1 VAGSAIPDDRLG
13 RAHPRRRLTVLP
25 RDVPDPAHSRHSCMS
40 SADRQ
45 AVVVEE
51 RFPGEL
57 ETLRADNVRL
67 SRLLKLSEEQA
78 RAAHPDQATLTGAPE
93 SPVNMKSAPDDKVR
107 FFLDLFRCRS
117 DVYALRWENRRD
129 GRSGWMPAIR
139 GYWRKGMNRAD
150 APYLPLTP
158 DVVGQHLRGEVH
170 TGLYPL
176 GDDDT
181 CWWVAADFD
190 KEAAMLD
197 ALAYMK
203 AARAYQVPAALEVS
217 QSGRGAHVWIFFAQV
232 TSATTARTIATRL
245 LGEAFQL
252 RGSMHL
258 SSYDRLFP
266 SQDVHTGRGMGNL
279 IAAPLNGR
287 RRQHGTTL
295 FLDPATLEP
304 FDDQWAYLSS
314 IARLSHKDVAT
325 LVRTL
330 PEPQVG
336 HRVRRLKLPTSSKI
350 EPRPAAIIR
359 ATFAA
364 RLTLTANDLGP
375 AMIAAVKHAASIRNP
390 EFDARQR
397 ARRSTWDTPRFLYS
411 YDETADGDLVLP
423 RGLYGLL
430 TELVDSAGSTLRIDD
445 MRVTGELHELGCST
459 QLRPEQAD
467 AVRHLVEEDTSVLIA
482 APGSGKT
489 VIACAAIASRACSTL
504 VLVDRKA
511 LADQWRDRLQ
521 KHLGFKCGQ
530 IGGGR
535 SKTTGIVDIALLP
548 TLARRE
554 NIEVLT
560 AGYGFVIADE
570 CHHIAASAFFHV
582 LNRIPAKCWLG
593 LTATPERR
601 DGLEDL
607 IYHQLG
613 SHHVTLESPTAGQLP
628 STSTDLL
635 APHPVLHVHPTQFR
649 YTGQADP
656 SAPGGMAEIYRALI
670 ADETRLDQIVADVLT
685 AHKDGA
691 NILVLTTWI
700 DHLNA
705 IAERLRNAGMPVVV
719 LSGQIKARQRRE
731 ISQQL
736 ANHTADAGPLLIVGT
751 SSFIGEGFD
760 CPALDTLFLA
770 APITF
775 KNRLVQYV
783 GRITRLHATK
793 TTSTVH
799 DYHDELTPVLA
810 SSLRKRAPGYT
821 KLGFPDPRTLV

>member
-1 VAGSAIPDDRLG
+1 VA
-13 RAHPRRRLTVLP
+13 
-25 RDVPDPAHSRHSCMS
+25 
-40 SADRQ
+40 
-45 AVVVEE
+45 VEE
-51 RFPGEL
+51 GFPGEL
-57 ETLRADNVRL
+57 ETLRAANVRVR
-67 SRLLKLSEEQA
+67 RLLKLSEEQA
-78 RAAHPDQATLTGAPE
+78 RAADPDQATLSGAPE
-93 SPVNMKSAPDDKVR
+93 SPVNMRSMPEAKVR

-129 GRSGWMPAIR
+129 GRSGWMLAIR

-158 DVVGQHLRGEVH
+158 DVVDQHLRGEVH
-170 TGLYPL
+170 IGLYPL

-203 AARAYQVPAALEVS
+203 AARAHDVPAALEVS
-217 QSGRGAHVWIFFAQV
+217 QSGRGAHMWIFFAET
-232 TSATTARTIATRL
+232 TSAATARSIATSL

-266 SQDVHTGRGMGNL
+266 SQDIHTGRGMGNL
-279 IAAPLNGR
+279 IAAPLNGK

-314 IARLSHKDVAT
+314 IARLSHKDVAV
-325 LVRTL
+325 LLRTL
-330 PEPQVG
+330 PDPQFG
-336 HRVRRLKLPTSSKI
+336 HCVRRLQLPTSSKI
-350 EPRPAAIIR
+350 VPRPAAIIR
-359 ATFAA
+359 ATFIS
-364 RLTLTANDLGP
+364 RITLTANDLGP

-390 EFDARQR
+390 EFDTRQR

-411 YDETADGDLVLP
+411 YDETVEGDLVLP

-430 TELVDSAGSTLRIDD
+430 TDLVESAESTLHIDD
-445 MRVTGELHELGCST
+445 KRAIGNRHEFICST
-459 QLRPEQAD
+459 ELRSEQAD
-467 AVRHLVEEDTSVLIA
+467 AVQRLIEEDTSVLIA
-482 APGSGKT
+482 PPGLGKT
-489 VIACAAIASRACSTL
+489 VIACAAIASRATSAL
-504 VLVDRKA
+504 ILVDRKA

-521 KHLGFKCGQ
+521 RHLGFKCGQ

-535 SKTTGIVDIALLP
+535 SKTTGIIDIALLP
-548 TLARRE
+548 TLARRD
-554 NIEVLT
+554 NIEALT
-560 AGYGFVIADE
+560 AGYGFVVADE

-582 LNRIPAKCWLG
+582 LNRIPAKYWLG

-613 SHHVTLESPTAGQLP
+613 SHHVTLEGPTAGQLP
-628 STSTDLL
+628 SVGTDLL
-635 APHPVLHVHPTQFR
+635 TPQPVLYVHPTQFR

-670 ADETRLDQIVADVLT
+670 AHEARLEQIIADVLS
-685 AHKDGA
+685 AHAEGA

-700 DHLNA
+700 DHLNV
-705 IAERLRNAGMPVVV
+705 IAERLRNAGKDVVV
-719 LSGQIKARQRRE
+719 LSGQIKARQRRG
-731 ISQQL
+731 ISERL
-736 ANHTADAGPLLIVGT
+736 ANHTADDGPLLIVGT
-751 SSFIGEGFD
+751 GSFIGEGFD

-770 APITF
+770 SPITF

-783 GRITRLHATK
+783 GRITRPHAAK
-793 TTSTVH
+793 TTATVH

-821 KLGFPDPRTLV
+821 KLGFPDPKTLVR

>member
-1 VAGSAIPDDRLG
+1 
-13 RAHPRRRLTVLP
+13 
-25 RDVPDPAHSRHSCMS
+25 M
-40 SADRQ
+40 
-45 AVVVEE
+45 VVEE

-67 SRLLKLSEEQA
+67 RRLLKLSEEQA
-78 RAAHPDQATLTGAPE
+78 RAADPDQATLSGAPE
-93 SPVNMKSAPDDKVR
+93 SPVSMRSMPEAKVR

-139 GYWRKGMNRAD
+139 GYWRKGMHRGD

-158 DVVGQHLRGEVH
+158 DVVDQHLRGEVH
-170 TGLYPL
+170 LGLYPL

-181 CWWVAADFD
+181 CWWVAADLD

-203 AARAYQVPAALEVS
+203 AARAQDVPAALEVS
-217 QSGRGAHVWIFFAQV
+217 QSGRGAHVWIFFAQA
-232 TSATTARTIATRL
+232 TSAATARSIATSL

-279 IAAPLNGR
+279 IAAPLNGK

-314 IARLSHKDVAT
+314 VARLSQRDVAA
-325 LVRTL
+325 LLRTL
-330 PEPQVG
+330 PDPQFG
-336 HRVRRLKLPTSSKI
+336 HRVRRLQLPTSSKI
-350 EPRPAAIIR
+350 VPRPAAIIR
-359 ATFAA
+359 AAFAS

-411 YDETADGDLVLP
+411 YDETVEGDLVLP

-430 TELVDSAGSTLRIDD
+430 TDLVESAGSTLHIDD
-445 MRVTGELHELGCST
+445 KRANGENHEFICSTELGS
-459 QLRPEQAD
+459 EQAD
-467 AVRHLVEEDTSVLIA
+467 AVRRLIVEDTGVVIA
-482 APGSGKT
+482 PPGLGKT
-489 VIACAAIASRACSTL
+489 VIACATIASRATST
-504 VLVDRKA
+504 VILVDRKA
-511 LADQWRDRLQ
+511 PADQWRDRLQ

-535 SKTTGIVDIALLP
+535 SKTTGIIDIALLP
-548 TLARRE
+548 TLARRD
-554 NIEVLT
+554 NVKDLT
-560 AGYGFVIADE
+560 ASYGFVVVDE

-582 LNRIPAKCWLG
+582 LNRIPAKYWLG

-613 SHHVTLESPTAGQLP
+613 SHHVTLEGPTAGQLP
-628 STSTDLL
+628 SVGAELI

-670 ADETRLDQIVADVLT
+670 ADEARLEQIIADVLS
-685 AHKDGA
+685 AHTDGA
-691 NILVLTTWI
+691 NILVLTTWV

-705 IAERLRNAGMPVVV
+705 IAERLRNAGKDVVV
-719 LSGQIKARQRRE
+719 LSGQMKARQRRE
-731 ISQQL
+731 ISGQL
-736 ANHTADAGPLLIVGT
+736 ANHTDEAGPLLIVGT

-783 GRITRLHATK
+783 GRITRPHAAK
-793 TTSTVH
+793 TTATVH
-799 DYHDELTPVLA
+799 DYYDEFTPVLA
-810 SSLRKRAPGYT
+810 SSLRKRAPGYI
-821 KLGFPDPRTLV
+821 KLGFPDPRTLVR

>member
-1 VAGSAIPDDRLG
+1 
-13 RAHPRRRLTVLP
+13 
-25 RDVPDPAHSRHSCMS
+25 M
-40 SADRQ
+40 
-45 AVVVEE
+45 VVEE
-51 RFPGEL
+51 KFPGEL

-67 SRLLKLSEEQA
+67 RRLLKLSDEQA
-78 RAAHPDQATLTGAPE
+78 RATDPDQATLSGAPE
-93 SPVNMKSAPDDKVR
+93 SPVDMRSAPEAKVR

-129 GRSGWMPAIR
+129 GRSGWMPAIH

-158 DVVGQHLRGEVH
+158 DVIGQHLRGEVH
-170 TGLYPL
+170 IGLYPL

-203 AARAYQVPAALEVS
+203 AARAHDVPAALEVS
-217 QSGRGAHVWIFFAQV
+217 QSGRGAHVWIFFAQA
-232 TSATTARTIATRL
+232 TSAATARSIATSL

-279 IAAPLNGR
+279 IAAPLNGK

-314 IARLSHKDVAT
+314 IARLSHKDVTT
-325 LVRTL
+325 LVRAL
-330 PEPQVG
+330 PDPLFG
-336 HRVRRLKLPTSSKI
+336 HRVRRLQLPTSSKI
-350 EPRPAAIIR
+350 VPRPAGIIR
-359 ATFAA
+359 ATFAS
-364 RLTLTANDLGP
+364 RITLTANDLGP
-375 AMIAAVKHAASIRNP
+375 AMIAAVKHGASIRNP

-411 YDETADGDLVLP
+411 YDETVDGNLVLP
-423 RGLYGLL
+423 RGLYRLL
-430 TELVDSAGSTLRIDD
+430 TDLVESAGSTLHIDD
-445 MRVTGELHELGCST
+445 KRAIGDRHEFVCST
-459 QLRPEQAD
+459 ELRSEQAD
-467 AVRHLVEEDTSVLIA
+467 AVPRLIEEDTGVLIA
-482 APGSGKT
+482 PPGLGKT
-489 VIACAAIASRACSTL
+489 VIACAAIASRATSTL

-535 SKTTGIVDIALLP
+535 SKTTGIIDIALLP
-548 TLARRE
+548 TLARRD
-554 NIEVLT
+554 NIEALT
-560 AGYGFVIADE
+560 AGYGFVVADE

-582 LNRIPAKCWLG
+582 LNRIPAKFWLG

-613 SHHVTLESPTAGQLP
+613 SHHVTLEGPTAGQLP
-628 STSTDLL
+628 SVDTDLL
-635 APHPVLHVHPTQFR
+635 APQPVVYIHTTQFR

-670 ADETRLDQIVADVLT
+670 ADEARLEQIIGDVLS
-685 AHKDGA
+685 AHADGA

-705 IAERLRNAGMPVVV
+705 IAERLRNASKDVVV
-719 LSGQIKARQRRE
+719 LSGQMKARQRRE
-731 ISQQL
+731 ISELL
-736 ANHTADAGPLLIVGT
+736 ANHTADDGPLLIAGT

-783 GRITRLHATK
+783 GRITRAHAAK
-793 TTSTVH
+793 TIATVH

-821 KLGFPDPRTLV
+821 KLGFPDPRTLA

>member
-1 VAGSAIPDDRLG
+1 
-13 RAHPRRRLTVLP
+13 
-25 RDVPDPAHSRHSCMS
+25 
-40 SADRQ
+40 
-45 AVVVEE
+45 
-51 RFPGEL
+51 L

-67 SRLLKLSEEQA
+67 RQLLKLSEEQA
-78 RAAHPDQATLTGAPE
+78 RAAHADQATLIGAPE
-93 SPVNMKSAPDDKVR
+93 SPVNMRSAPEDKVR

-117 DVYALRWENRRD
+117 DVYAQRWENRHD

-150 APYLPLTP
+150 APYLRLTP
-158 DVVGQHLRGEVH
+158 DVIGQHLRGDIH
-170 TGLYPL
+170 LGLYPL

-181 CWWVAADFD
+181 CWWVTADFD

-203 AARAYQVPAALEVS
+203 ASRAQQVPAALEVS
-217 QSGRGAHVWIFFAQV
+217 QSGRGAHVWIFFAEA
-232 TSATTARTIATRL
+232 TSAAAARSIATSL

-279 IAAPLNGR
+279 IAAPLNGK

-295 FLDPATLEP
+295 FLDPATMEP
-304 FDDQWAYLSS
+304 FADQWAYLSS
-314 IARLSHKDVAT
+314 IARLSHKDVTT

-330 PEPQVG
+330 PDPQFG
-336 HRVRRLKLPTSSKI
+336 HRVRRLQLPTSSKI
-350 EPRPAAIIR
+350 VPRPAAIIR
-359 ATFAA
+359 ATFAS

-423 RGLYGLL
+423 RGLYKLL
-430 TELVDSAGSTLRIDD
+430 TELVDSAGSKLHIDD
-445 MRVTGELHELGCST
+445 KRAVGNRHEFTCST

-467 AVRHLVEEDTSVLIA
+467 AIRHLVEEDTSVLIA
-482 APGSGKT
+482 PPGLGKT
-489 VIACAAIASRACSTL
+489 VIACAAIASRASSTL
-504 VLVDRKA
+504 VLLDRKA

-554 NIEVLT
+554 NIEDLT
-560 AGYGFVIADE
+560 AGYGFVIVDE
-570 CHHIAASAFFHV
+570 CHHVAASAFFHV
-582 LNRIPAKCWLG
+582 LNRIPARHWLG

-613 SHHVTLESPTAGQLP
+613 SHHVTLEGPVAGQLP
-628 STSTDLL
+628 SADTDPI
-635 APHPVLHVHPTQFR
+635 APQPVLHLHPTQFR

-670 ADETRLDQIVADVLT
+670 ADEARLEQIITDVLA
-685 AHKDGA
+685 AHTDGA

-705 IAERLRNAGMPVVV
+705 IAERLRAAGKSVVV
-719 LSGQIKARQRRE
+719 LSGQMKARQRRE
-731 ISQQL
+731 ISGQL
-736 ANHTADAGPLLIVGT
+736 ANHTADTEPLLIVGT

-783 GRITRLHATK
+783 GRITRPHPAK
-793 TTSTVH
+793 TTAIVH

-810 SSLRKRAPGYT
+810 SSLRKRAPGHT
-821 KLGFPDPRTLV
+821 KLGFPDPRTLVR

>member
-1 VAGSAIPDDRLG
+1 
-13 RAHPRRRLTVLP
+13 
-25 RDVPDPAHSRHSCMS
+25 M
-40 SADRQ
+40 
-45 AVVVEE
+45 VVEE

-57 ETLRADNVRL
+57 DTLRADNVRL
-67 SRLLKLSEEQA
+67 RRLLKLSEEQA
-78 RAAHPDQATLTGAPE
+78 RAADPDQATLTGAPE
-93 SPVNMKSAPDDKVR
+93 SPVSMRSAPEDKVR

-170 TGLYPL
+170 IGLYPL

-217 QSGRGAHVWIFFAQV
+217 QSGRGAHVWIFFAQA
-232 TSATTARTIATRL
+232 TSAATARSIATSL

-279 IAAPLNGR
+279 IAAPLNGK

-314 IARLSHKDVAT
+314 IARLSHKEVAA
-325 LVRTL
+325 LARTL
-330 PEPQVG
+330 PDPQFG
-336 HRVRRLKLPTSSKI
+336 HRVRRLQLPTSSKI
-350 EPRPAAIIR
+350 VPRPAAIIR
-359 ATFAA
+359 ATFAS

-375 AMIAAVKHAASIRNP
+375 AMISAVKHAASIRNP

-430 TELVDSAGSTLRIDD
+430 MEFVDSAGSTLRIDD
-445 MRVTGELHELGCST
+445 KRVTGERHEFGCCNASLGPS
-459 QLRPEQAD
+459 RPMPSD
-467 AVRHLVEEDTSVLIA
+467 TWFEEDTSVLIA
-482 APGSGKT
+482 PPGSGKT
-489 VIACAAIASRACSTL
+489 VIACAAIDSRACSTL

-535 SKTTGIVDIALLP
+535 SKTTGILDIALLP
-548 TLARRE
+548 TLARRDNVE
-554 NIEVLT
+554 ELT
-560 AGYGFVIADE
+560 ASYGFVIVDE

-582 LNRIPAKCWLG
+582 LNRIPARYWLG

-628 STSTDLL
+628 RT
-635 APHPVLHVHPTQFR
+635 APTCSLPTRSCTCIPPRFR
-649 YTGQADP
+649 YTRRSRPQRTRRNGRDLP
-656 SAPGGMAEIYRALI
+656 S
-670 ADETRLDQIVADVLT
+670 
-685 AHKDGA
+685 
-691 NILVLTTWI
+691 
-700 DHLNA
+700 
-705 IAERLRNAGMPVVV
+705 
-719 LSGQIKARQRRE
+719 SRR
-731 ISQQL
+731 
-736 ANHTADAGPLLIVGT
+736 
-751 SSFIGEGFD
+751 
-760 CPALDTLFLA
+760 
-770 APITF
+770 
-775 KNRLVQYV
+775 R
-783 GRITRLHATK
+783 
-793 TTSTVH
+793 
-799 DYHDELTPVLA
+799 
-810 SSLRKRAPGYT
+810 
-821 KLGFPDPRTLV
+821 

>member
-1 VAGSAIPDDRLG
+1 
-13 RAHPRRRLTVLP
+13 
-25 RDVPDPAHSRHSCMS
+25 M
-40 SADRQ
+40 
-45 AVVVEE
+45 EE
-51 RFPGEL
+51 RFPGEV

-67 SRLLKLSEEQA
+67 RRLLKLSEEQA
-78 RAAHPDQATLTGAPE
+78 RAADPDQATLSGAPE
-93 SPVNMKSAPDDKVR
+93 SPVSMRSVPEAKVR
-107 FFLDLFRCRS
+107 FFIDLFRCRS

-158 DVVGQHLRGEVH
+158 DVVDQHLRGEVH
-170 TGLYPL
+170 LGLYPL

-203 AARAYQVPAALEVS
+203 AARAHDVPAALEVS
-217 QSGRGAHVWIFFAQV
+217 QSGRGAHVWIFFAQA
-232 TSATTARTIATRL
+232 TSAATARSIATSL

-279 IAAPLNGR
+279 IAAPLNGK

-325 LVRTL
+325 LLRIL
-330 PEPQVG
+330 PDPQFG
-336 HRVRRLKLPTSSKI
+336 HRVRRLQLPTSSKI
-350 EPRPAAIIR
+350 VPRPAAIIR
-359 ATFAA
+359 ATFAS

-411 YDETADGDLVLP
+411 YDETLEGNLVLP

-430 TELVDSAGSTLRIDD
+430 TDLVESAESTLRIDD
-445 MRVTGELHELGCST
+445 KRAVGDRHEFTCST
-459 QLRPEQAD
+459 QLRPEQAN
-467 AVRHLVEEDTSVLIA
+467 AVRHVLEEDTSVLIA
-482 APGSGKT
+482 PPGLGKT
-489 VIACAAIASRACSTL
+489 VIACAAIASRASSTL

-548 TLARRE
+548 TLARRD
-554 NIEVLT
+554 NIEDLT
-560 AGYGFVIADE
+560 AGYGFVIVDE
-570 CHHIAASAFFHV
+570 CHHVAASAFFHV
-582 LNRIPAKCWLG
+582 LNRIPARNWLG

-613 SHHVTLESPTAGQLP
+613 SHHVTLEAPTAGQLP
-628 STSTDLL
+628 SVGTDTP
-635 APHPVLHVHPTQFR
+635 APHPVLYVHPTQFR

-656 SAPGGMAEIYRALI
+656 SSPGGMAEIYRALI
-670 ADETRLDQIVADVLT
+670 ADEARLEQIIADVLS
-685 AHKDGA
+685 AHADGA
-691 NILVLTTWI
+691 NVLVLTTWL

-705 IAERLRNAGMPVVV
+705 IAERLRNASKDIVV
-719 LSGQIKARQRRE
+719 LSGQMKARQRRE

-736 ANHTADAGPLLIVGT
+736 ANHTADDGPLLIVGT

-783 GRITRLHATK
+783 GRVTRPYAAK
-793 TTSTVH
+793 TTATVH

-821 KLGFPDPRTLV
+821 KLGFPNPKTMLR